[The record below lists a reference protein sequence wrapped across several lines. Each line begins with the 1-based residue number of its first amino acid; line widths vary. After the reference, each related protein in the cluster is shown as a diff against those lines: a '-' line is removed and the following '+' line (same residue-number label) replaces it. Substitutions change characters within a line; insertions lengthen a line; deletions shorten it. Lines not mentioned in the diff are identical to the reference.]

1 MLDHSL
7 FKKYIVFLTLIVF
20 VGTAFSQAPILISI
34 ETKDNALILATD
46 LSNRLLTTYF
56 GKRLHQ
62 PGDYSLIA
70 SQTRMNDGNAG
81 VYNNVYSSSG
91 STNLVEP
98 ALQVTHADD
107 NTSLSQN

>member
-1 MLDHSL
+1 MS
-7 FKKYIVFLTLIVF
+7 FKCFRFLVISIYFLLSWSEPIQ
-20 VGTAFSQAPILISI
+20 GQAPILISI

-98 ALQVTHADD
+98 AL
-107 NTSLSQN
+107 